1 MIKTLKVL
9 KPWLD
14 ITPRKIENEE
24 NRDRFFLVWEFRL
37 LTFSSWY
44 RDESVDGFSIPSQ
57 MQSRFWEF
65 EYELILAHSWDW
77 KHWYDWYITDFV
89 TLQSSIT
96 FALIFHLLKC
106 SMAATMWNLFGH
118 ILSLPG
124 PFNWPRAHSNHQH
137 RGPFG
142 DKVWTVIRHEQLSR
156 AMGKQ

>member
-65 EYELILAHSWDW
+65 EYKLILAHSWDW
-77 KHWYDWYITDFV
+77 KLWNRDMIWFIYDWYITDFV

-96 FALIFHLLKC
+96 FALIFHLLSAVWQQLC
-106 SMAATMWNLFGH
+106 G
-118 ILSLPG
+118 ISLAISCHFP
-124 PFNWPRAHSNHQH
+124 AHSTGQEH
-137 RGPFG
+137 
-142 DKVWTVIRHEQLSR
+142 IRIISIEGHSVTKFER
-156 AMGKQ
+156 